1 MGCVERRV
9 WLASIAG
16 VAILFIAVAVGSFTR
31 AYGAGLGCGDEWP
44 TCLGELVPEF
54 YNYAVALEYFH
65 RVFAGLGFILIVY
78 AAFASLRSTDVGLRR
93 LAVLTAAVLAVQVI
107 LGAIVVWEVLNPMYS
122 ALHNTVAI
130 LTMALATG
138 LAVRARMSPA
148 AAKC

>member
-9 WLASIAG
+9 WLASFWG
-16 VAILFIAVAVGSFTR
+16 VVILFIAVAVGSFTR

-65 RVFAGLGFILIVY
+65 RVFAGIGFILIIY
-78 AAFASLRSTDVGLRR
+78 AAFISLKSLDTGLRR
-93 LAVLTAAVLAVQVI
+93 LALLTSLVIAVQVI
-107 LGAIVVWEVLNPMYS
+107 LGAVVVWEVLNPLYS

-130 LTMALATG
+130 LVMALATG
-138 LAVRARMSPA
+138 LAVRAKLSPTA
-148 AAKC
+148 ECS